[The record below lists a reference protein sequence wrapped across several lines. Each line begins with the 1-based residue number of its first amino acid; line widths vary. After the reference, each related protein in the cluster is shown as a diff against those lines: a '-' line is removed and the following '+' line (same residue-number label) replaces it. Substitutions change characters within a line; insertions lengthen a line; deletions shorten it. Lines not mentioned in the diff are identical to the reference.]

1 MRAVQVFKVSTLP
14 CSLPVITEWRF
25 QLYYYFW
32 QKKISNCERKNNL
45 YDGHWEEIVK
55 ELMED
60 TEKELYLYP
69 IQR

>member
-1 MRAVQVFKVSTLP
+1 MAFSTL
-14 CSLPVITEWRF
+14 LLF
-25 QLYYYFW
+25 LA
-32 QKKISNCERKNNL
+32 KKISNCERKNNL
-45 YDGHWEEIVK
+45 YDGHWEEIVQ